1 MNTET
6 VTEANQARQ
15 GFREDGRVDVDAVR
29 AGTPDLSDAP
39 ALYES
44 LCDEVEALRATV
56 ARSRNA
62 LAELDRYQT
71 AYLPGVR
78 ARQLVDAALAA
89 VGGKSDPHTY
99 VEVDEDTVH
108 IGDGVTNASFTVSE
122 AYTVMHGLVEGLP
135 NGRRSLGLEG
145 GAR

>member
-1 MNTET
+1 MNQNDNRPAE
-6 VTEANQARQ
+6 ARQ
-15 GFREDGRVDVDAVR
+15 GWREDGRVDIDAVR
-29 AGTPDLSDAP
+29 AGTPDLADA
-39 ALYES
+39 AGILES
-44 LCDEVEALRATV
+44 LCDEVEALRVAV

-62 LAELDRYQT
+62 LAELDRYQAT
-71 AYLPGVR
+71 YLTGVR
-78 ARQLVDAALAA
+78 ARQLVDAAIAA

-99 VEVDEDTVH
+99 VEVAEDTVH

-135 NGRRSLGLEG
+135 NGRRSLGIEG